1 MIIYVYTQHLTFS
14 EIRGITSIYSLGTS
28 SSSIPLQRCSR
39 GTISKAFFES
49 TKQQYKTFL
58 SQATLFQQ
66 CLKGDKVIDGAMV
79 FLKVNSSLTT
89 LTIFFNPCTSSSR
102 SRKYNKDE
110 LTFTKCYSFEIY
122 TLSYLKCFE
131 MYPFHTWSTNKFLY
145 ITCMPY
151 YDVQLTLFAN
161 ISKGFPLYPH
171 TITREMSCSENT

>member
-1 MIIYVYTQHLTFS
+1 MSPNMLIRYHTKSFLEVYESNNINPYLESDF
-14 EIRGITSIYSLGTS
+14 L
-28 SSSIPLQRCSR
+28 SSINTR
-39 GTISKAFFES
+39 
-49 TKQQYKTFL
+49 
-58 SQATLFQQ
+58 
-66 CLKGDKVIDGAMV
+66 KGDKVIDGAMV